1 MQQQNRQHAGSDERT
16 IWLWRH
22 GALEPNPERRFVGQR
37 DIALSRAGEAAFAR
51 LACAFAAELGD
62 VRPQAFFC
70 SDSRRGIACA
80 DMLRRAFRPSGGA
93 MPVIADPGFRE
104 LSLGAWEGLTQAE
117 VERRWPGALAE
128 RGADPAGY
136 APPGGESLL
145 MLQRRAVMAL
155 ARARL
160 HCREGL
166 LVVVGHASFNRCV
179 LADCLALPLKD
190 ASRLSQPY
198 GCRTRLENR

>member
-1 MQQQNRQHAGSDERT
+1 MEQHAGGEERAV
-16 IWLWRH
+16 WLWRH
-22 GALEPNPERRFVGQR
+22 GALAPNPEQRFVGQR
-37 DIALSRAGEAAFAR
+37 DIPLSRSGEAAFAR
-51 LACAFAAELGD
+51 LARDFADAIRQ
-62 VRPQAFFC
+62 RPRAFFC
-70 SDSRRGIACA
+70 SDSRRGTACA
-80 DMLRRAFRPSGGA
+80 DMLRRAFRPSGGT

-104 LSLGAWEGLTQAE
+104 RSLGAWEGLTRDE

-128 RGADPAGY
+128 HAADPAEY

-160 HCREGL
+160 HCRGGL

-179 LADCLALPLKD
+179 LADCLALPLAD
-190 ASRLSQPY
+190 VMRLSQPY
-198 GCRTRLENR
+198 GCRTLLKNR